1 MVASAWGSASAR
13 PAHRCAKDTAHPDFG
28 FPELQAKFPHGHNM
42 DDKLH
47 LLLARIKGLEQELAA
62 ELHGKEEKFG
72 GEIHDF
78 RR

>member
-1 MVASAWGSASAR
+1 
-13 PAHRCAKDTAHPDFG
+13 
-28 FPELQAKFPHGHNM
+28 M